1 VIVYQE
7 QVLQVAKAVA
17 GFTLAEADSLRR
29 AMTKGRSREAME
41 AIKTHFV
48 ERACGLGVERAVA
61 EEVFRQLEGFAA
73 YGFCKAHAAC
83 FAVVS
88 YASAWLKTYYP
99 AEFAAAILN
108 NEPMGFYSP
117 RLVLDDV
124 RRHGISVLPPHI
136 NVSSAEFTVEQDG
149 GAVRVGLGS
158 LLHMTSRLLDVMQAE
173 RDVRPFADLADF
185 LKRTRAEGPAAR
197 SLIRVG
203 ALDGLGVT
211 DAGRPPTRDEMLAL
225 LPELK
230 AVIARQGVA
239 GDDTLLLA
247 PARARG
253 PVDTG
258 HVSGWTP
265 AMRLSAELECL
276 GLAITAH
283 PLALARADLER
294 RGVTWARDLSACE
307 DRSRVRVCGVRER
320 AQTPRTRSGKRTCFL
335 TMEDPTGLID
345 VVVFEDALDRFGDV
359 IVKHRAYLVEGV
371 LQNNCQRGIALI
383 ADRIEPY
390 VVRDEGRQPVRLRR
404 GVGAG
409 PLGPTRPGA
418 GAPEEESWEAAEA
431 REALPAGEA
440 GPTARRPA
448 RRTRQ

>member
-1 VIVYQE
+1 
-7 QVLQVAKAVA
+7 
-17 GFTLAEADSLRR
+17 
-29 AMTKGRSREAME
+29 
-41 AIKTHFV
+41 
-48 ERACGLGVERAVA
+48 
-61 EEVFRQLEGFAA
+61 FAA

-88 YASAWLKTYYP
+88 YATAWLKVYYP

-117 RLVLDDV
+117 RVVLDDV
-124 RRHGISVLPPHI
+124 RRHGIAVLPPHI
-136 NVSSAEFTVEQDG
+136 NASSAEFTVEQDG
-149 GAVRVGLGS
+149 GAIRVGLGS
-158 LLHMTSRLLDVMQAE
+158 LLDMTSRLLKVLEAE
-173 RDVRPFADLADF
+173 RAVRPFADLADF
-185 LKRTRAEGPAAR
+185 LKRTRAEEPAAR

-211 DAGRPPTRDEMLAL
+211 DASRPPTRDEMLAL

-239 GDDTLLLA
+239 GDDTLLIA

-294 RGVTWARDLSACE
+294 RGVTWARDLPACE
-307 DRSRVRVCGVRER
+307 DRSRIRVAGVRER

-335 TMEDPTGLID
+335 TLEDPTGLID
-345 VVVFEDALDRFGDV
+345 VVVFEDALNRYGDV
-359 IVKHRAYLVEGV
+359 IVKNRAYLVEGV
-371 LQNNCQRGIALI
+371 LQNNHERGIALI
-383 ADRIEPY
+383 AERIEPY
-390 VVRDEGRQPVRLRR
+390 TVRDEGRQLVRLRR

-409 PLGPTRPGA
+409 PLGPTLGGA
-418 GAPEEESWEAAEA
+418 GAEEDEADDVAVEV
-431 REALPAGEA
+431 PAS
-440 GPTARRPA
+440 
-448 RRTRQ
+448 

>member
-7 QVLQVAKAVA
+7 QVLQVARAVA

-41 AIKTHFV
+41 EIHAHFT
-48 ERACGLGVERAVA
+48 ERAVGLGVERSVA
-61 EEVFRQLEGFAA
+61 DEVFRQLEGFAA

-124 RRHGISVLPPHI
+124 RRHGIGVLPPHV
-136 NVSSAEFTVEQDG
+136 NASSAEFRVEQDG

-158 LLHMTSRLLDVMQAE
+158 LLHMTSRLLSAIEAE
-173 RDVRPFADLADF
+173 RAVRPFADLADL
-185 LKRTRAEGPAAR
+185 LKRTRAEEPAAR

-239 GDDTLLLA
+239 GDDTLLIA

-283 PLALARADLER
+283 PLSLARADLER
-294 RGVTWARDLSACE
+294 RGITWARDLPRCE
-307 DRSRVRVCGVRER
+307 DRARVRVAGVRER

-335 TMEDPTGLID
+335 TLEDPTGLID
-345 VVVFEDALDRFGDV
+345 VVVFEGALNRFGDV

-371 LQNNCQRGIALI
+371 LQNNCERGLALI
-383 ADRIEPY
+383 ADRIDPY
-390 VVRDEGRQPVRLRR
+390 VVRDDTRQSVRLRR
-404 GVGAG
+404 GVGVG

-418 GAPEEESWEAAEA
+418 GAPEEESWEAA
-431 REALPAGEA
+431 G
-440 GPTARRPA
+440 TAAFGADHPS
-448 RRTRQ
+448 